1 MGIRVW
7 VAWSAILALRRI
19 GSAAVGHFHAVLS
32 LHDFV
37 GQGVPHQL
45 DRSPKASRSE
55 GAIPMTEDEL
65 NLTEGQRDSIE
76 IALAFVVAL
85 MLAVVVASP
94 WIA

>member
-1 MGIRVW
+1 MAFVLHHCSQAGRQ
-7 VAWSAILALRRI
+7 
-19 GSAAVGHFHAVLS
+19 AAS
-32 LHDFV
+32 
-37 GQGVPHQL
+37 
-45 DRSPKASRSE
+45 K
-55 GAIPMTEDEL
+55 GAISMTEDEL